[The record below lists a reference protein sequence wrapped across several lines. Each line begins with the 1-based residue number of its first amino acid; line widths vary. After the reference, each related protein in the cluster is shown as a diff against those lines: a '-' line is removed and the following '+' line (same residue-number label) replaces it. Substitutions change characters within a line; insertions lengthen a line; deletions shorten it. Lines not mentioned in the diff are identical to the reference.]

1 MTTFTYTADFPVSE
15 TTTLLTRTVARG
27 TTEQRLA
34 YGLRV
39 LVDTWA
45 VRFSARTA
53 ADRNAISGF
62 FEAQGGTTPF
72 TWVTPFG
79 DTAQF
84 ICQSW
89 DTSLDSCF
97 LNTISASF
105 VLVNTAAGPN
115 LVAPPTP
122 STAFTYLPD
131 FGTSQKYDTK
141 PKLINFGD
149 GYTQRLSFGT
159 HAEQVEWQLP
169 FSQRTNAERDL
180 IRAYLRGAK
189 GETAFS
195 WTPPYGSAGKFVCS
209 EWKTDY
215 ASYNNNTINATF
227 RKVFEP

>member
-27 TTEQRLA
+27 TTEERLA
-34 YGLRV
+34 YGLHV

-53 ADRNAISGF
+53 ADRDAIIAF

-89 DTSLDSCF
+89 DTSLDSCL

-105 VLVNTAAGPN
+105 ILVNTAAGPN

-131 FGTSQKYDTK
+131 FGLSQKYDTK
-141 PKLINFGD
+141 SRVISFGD
-149 GYTQRLSFGT
+149 GYSQFLTKGLNQQKS
-159 HAEQVEWQLP
+159 EWQLT
-169 FSQRTNAERDL
+169 FSQRTNTERDL

-215 ASYNNNTINATF
+215 TSYNNNTLNATF
-227 RKVFEP
+227 RQVFEP